1 MDVFEAIFN
10 RRSIRKFIDKP
21 VEEDKLARILDA
33 ARWAPSIGNLQEWQF
48 IVVRDLGRRLQLA
61 EACLGQYWI
70 AQSNAI
76 IVVLTKNDK
85 VTRTYGK
92 KGEEMYV
99 KQDAAAAI
107 QNMLLAAHSLG
118 LGACWV
124 SVFQEDAVE
133 RILKIPTDIDV
144 HALIPIGYP
153 AEKPIPPHRLGLDYI
168 TFFEEYGKRW
178 VKNIPGPI
186 FNLGNLTRK

>member
-21 VEEDKLARILDA
+21 VEEDKVARVLDA

-48 IVVRDLGRRLQLA
+48 IIVRDPGRKLQLA
-61 EACLGQYWI
+61 EAALGQYWI
-70 AQSNAI
+70 AQSSVI
-76 IVVLTKNDK
+76 IVVLTKNDR
-85 VTRTYGK
+85 VTRAYGK
-92 KGEEMYV
+92 RGEELYV

-107 QNMLLAAHSLG
+107 QNMLLAAHALG

-124 SVFQEDAVE
+124 SVFEEPAVE
-133 RILKIPTDIDV
+133 RILKIPSQIDV

-153 AEKPIPPHRLGLDYI
+153 AEKPIPPHRIGLEFM

-178 VKNIPGPI
+178 VKHLPGT
-186 FNLGNLTRK
+186 LR

>member
-1 MDVFEAIFN
+1 MDVFKAIFN

-21 VEEDKLARILDA
+21 VEEEKVAKILDA

-48 IVVRDLGRRLQLA
+48 IVVREPGRKLQLS
-61 EACLGQYWI
+61 EAALGQYWM
-70 AQSNAI
+70 AQSSVI
-76 IVVLTKNDK
+76 IAVLTKNDR

-92 KGEEMYV
+92 RGEEWYV

-107 QNMLLAAHSLG
+107 QNMLLASYSLG

-124 SVFQEDAVE
+124 SVFETNAVE
-133 RILKIPTDIDV
+133 RILKVPTGFDV

-153 AEKPIPPHRLGLDYI
+153 AEEPITPHRIGLEYI
-168 TFFEEYGKRW
+168 TFFEEYGNHMAKDFS
-178 VKNIPGPI
+178 K
-186 FNLGNLTRK
+186 